1 MAKLFTKTEL
11 KRLKYT
17 KIKVGMTEKEANKS
31 IELLIE
37 EVKKNRVTK
46 PLGRPKKEV
55 AMKKMN
61 ETFKSKFKELY
72 K

>member
-1 MAKLFTKTEL
+1 
-11 KRLKYT
+11 
-17 KIKVGMTEKEANKS
+17 MTEKEANKS